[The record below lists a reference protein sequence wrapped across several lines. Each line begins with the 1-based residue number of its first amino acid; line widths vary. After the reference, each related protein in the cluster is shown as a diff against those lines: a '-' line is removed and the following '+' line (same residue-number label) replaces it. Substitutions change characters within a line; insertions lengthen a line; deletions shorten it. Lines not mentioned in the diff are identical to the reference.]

1 MSIEIVILW
10 IVKKNLTVRTCGRTL
25 LGKSLLKWQLAFL
38 VNKHVVIHTNM
49 QVFPCAVWA
58 LRWHHTSLQERLQ
71 GRSKEMQ
78 ASQSHLQLWKGEW
91 ANFPG
96 SHFQPCEEPGGDWE
110 QPVQIWV
117 ASHDEPTPPSSTMRG
132 LAMKASGLTLTRTKS
147 SSSLVAIWMRYG
159 LGGGIIW
166 WTVALQVDVSN
177 HKKIQVVAGYLWWH
191 WRSNAGFNA
200 FLKVCIYD
208 PDDGMEVCG

>member
-1 MSIEIVILW
+1 MWWCIQIC
-10 IVKKNLTVRTCGRTL
+10 KF
-25 LGKSLLKWQLAFL
+25 FL
-38 VNKHVVIHTNM
+38 VQYGLWGDILLFKKD
-49 QVFPCAVWA
+49 
-58 LRWHHTSLQERLQ
+58 
-71 GRSKEMQ
+71 SKED
-78 ASQSHLQLWKGEW
+78 SKRCRLVSHLQLWKGDW

-110 QPVQIWV
+110 QPVQSWV
-117 ASHDEPTPPSSTMRG
+117 ASHDEPTPPSSSTMRG

-147 SSSLVAIWMRYG
+147 SSFLVAIWMRYG

-166 WTVALQVDVSN
+166 WTVALQVGVSN

-191 WRSNAGFNA
+191 WRSNTGFNA